1 MKKTLSHSSKT
12 FMTFINDLAMNYLY
26 KAMSIAKAYLA
37 LSKKFV
43 VDTRHITTKKAM
55 PFLVSSPKSL

>member
-1 MKKTLSHSSKT
+1 
-12 FMTFINDLAMNYLY
+12 MTFINDLAMNYLY